1 MLITSYN
8 NKGLNDILM
17 VQLSKCTIDNQRA
30 ERKGNITKI
39 VSMDQGET
47 VGFNFFE
54 LSELFSI
61 DTNGPVTLSSEQV
74 SVLNKQ
80 IKQNGWEDELVA
92 DTSPKLVVGY
102 VKECVPMEDSD
113 HLNIT
118 QTEIDNG
125 EIVQIVC
132 GASNIEQGQKVVVAK
147 PGAVMPDGLVIWPG
161 ELRGTKSSGMICS
174 AKELGLEQTS
184 KGILVLED
192 TEEIGRTFE
201 LTK

>member
-17 VQLSKCTIDNQRA
+17 VQLSKSTLDNQIA
-30 ERKGNITKI
+30 ERKGNVTKI
-39 VSMDQGET
+39 VSTDQGET

-74 SVLNKQ
+74 SILNKQ

-92 DTSPKLVVGY
+92 DTSPKFVVGY

-118 QTEIDNG
+118 QTEIDHG

-184 KGILVLED
+184 KGIVVLED
-192 TEEIGRTFE
+192 TEETGRTFE